1 MKRFLKP
8 VLTTL
13 TTVAA
18 IALLVLAFQPKPVPV
33 ESARAVRGPLQ
44 VTIDEDGE
52 TRAHDRFTLAAPI
65 AGRLS
70 RIELHEGDE
79 VGPNTVIATINPLPL
94 DAREVAEIRARI
106 QSTEAKQREAAET
119 LARWDNDSAQAKREL
134 DRVRNLARD
143 RLVPQQDLEAAE
155 SKYKSSTRE
164 LEAARFREQAAA
176 ADVAREKAGLISLEA
191 QRDQSVK
198 AAVIHAPTPR
208 CRILRILEKS
218 ERVVPFG
225 TPIVTLSNP
234 SKLEIVVDLLSTDAV
249 KVRPGAPVIID
260 NWGGPKPLRGRVR
273 NVEPYGFTKVS
284 VLGVE
289 EQRVNVIVDFV
300 DPPGPLGD
308 GYRVDARVVIWEASN
323 VLKIPASALFRGGG
337 SDKSQWSV
345 FVIDSATNRAHLQP
359 VETGH
364 RNASE
369 AEILNGLDEGTPVI
383 LHPPN
388 DLKDLARVNATR

>member
-18 IALLVLAFQPKPVPV
+18 VALLVLAFQPKPVPV

-70 RIELHEGDE
+70 RIDLHEGDE

-106 QSTEAKQREAAET
+106 QSAEAKQREAAET
-119 LARWDNDSAQAKREL
+119 LARWDNDCAQAKREL
-134 DRVRNLARD
+134 DRIRNLARD

-155 SKYKSSTRE
+155 SKYTSSTRE
-164 LEAARFREQAAA
+164 LEAAKFRAQAAA
-176 ADVAREKAGLISLEA
+176 ADVTREKAGLISLEA
-191 QRDQSVK
+191 QRDQAVK
-198 AAVIHAPTPR
+198 AAAIHAPTAR

-308 GYRVDARVVIWEASN
+308 GYRVDARIVIWGSPD
-323 VLKIPASALFRGGG
+323 VLKIPASALFRSGG

-345 FVIDSATNRAHLQP
+345 FVIDSADRAHLQP

-369 AEILNGLDEGTPVI
+369 AEILKGLDEGTPVI

-388 DLKDLARVNATR
+388 DLKESSRVFPVTK

>member
-8 VLTTL
+8 LLTTL
-13 TTVAA
+13 TAA
-18 IALLVLAFQPKPVPV
+18 AAVALLVLAFQPKPVPV
-33 ESARAVRGPLQ
+33 ESARADRGPLQ

-70 RIELHEGDE
+70 RIDLHEGDE
-79 VGPNTVIATINPLPL
+79 VSPNTVIATINPLPL
-94 DAREVAEIRARI
+94 DAREVAEIRARV
-106 QSTEAKQREAAET
+106 QSAEAKQREAAET
-119 LARWDNDSAQAKREL
+119 LARWDNDCAQAKREL
-134 DRVRNLARD
+134 DRIRNLARE

-155 SKYKSSTRE
+155 SKYTSASKE
-164 LEAARFREQAAA
+164 LEAAKFRAQAAA
-176 ADVAREKAGLISLEA
+176 ADVTREKAGLISLEA
-191 QRDQSVK
+191 QRDQ
-198 AAVIHAPTPR
+198 AVRAVVLRAPTAR

-249 KVRPGAPVIID
+249 KVRPGAPVIVD

-308 GYRVDARVVIWEASN
+308 GYHVDARIVIWESQD
-323 VLKIPASALFRGGG
+323 VLKVPASALFRSGGE
-337 SDKSQWSV
+337 KSQWSV
-345 FVIDSATNRAHLQP
+345 FVVDSSTGRAKIQA

-369 AEILNGLDEGTPVI
+369 AEILSGLEAGTQVI

-388 DLKDLARVNATR
+388 DLKPGARVAAAN